1 MPVKYANAP
10 GYGGQSAVKALD
22 IAFSIHSEV
31 DAAFYEVLYPEHE
44 WYKIAATDQVI
55 LDMNPGVT
63 GYSYVTRDT
72 HGAAAFIGNGPDAN
86 IPRVGR
92 SVGAVEVPVAYAA
105 VGAVITNEDAR
116 QYAFGFNGALARDLG
131 EAMRK
136 ACDNLTEN
144 TVIFGNPDLDLLPW
158 IDYPGIQVDT
168 AAAGASGQTE
178 WTAKTGE
185 EIIADVHDAL
195 VSIWKT
201 SLGIHKP
208 LDVFLPMEQ
217 YALLQRTPVVLGGVN
232 LAVTALEYLKKNN
245 IMTDQT
251 GLELRITPVRHLK
264 GAGAAQ
270 TDRMVIMDRN
280 KRNQCLPMPMEYTLA
295 QPVPAPLAA
304 ELYAEMKIGSYH
316 VRQPG
321 SMRYVDGI

>member
-1 MPVKYANAP
+1 MSQFANGPTFGAH
-10 GYGGQSAVKALD
+10 SATPALD
-22 IAFSIHSEV
+22 VAFSIHTDV
-31 DAAFYEVLYPEHE
+31 DAAFYDLLYPEHE
-44 WYKIAATDQVI
+44 WYKIAAPDQIVR
-55 LDMNPGVT
+55 DVNAGAT
-63 GYSYVTRDT
+63 SYAYTVRDT
-72 HGAAAFIGNGPDAN
+72 KGAAAFISNGTDRT
-86 IPRVGR
+86 IPQVAQT
-92 SVGAVEVPVAYAA
+92 VGAVQIPVAYAA

-116 QYAFGFNGALARDLG
+116 QYSFGFNGNLASDLG

-144 TVIFGNPDLDLLPW
+144 TVIFGNADLDLLPW
-158 IDYPGIQVDT
+158 IAYPGIQVDT
-168 AAAGASGQTE
+168 AATGASGQTE
-178 WTAKTGE
+178 WSAKTGE
-185 EIIADVHDAL
+185 EIISDVLNAL
-195 VSIWKT
+195 VSVWED

-217 YALLQRTPVVLGGVN
+217 YARLQRTPVVLGGVN

-245 IMTDQT
+245 IMTDQV
-251 GLELRITPVRHLK
+251 GQELRITPVRYLK
-264 GAGAAQ
+264 GAGAAG
-270 TDRMVIMDRN
+270 TDRMVVMERN